1 MKTDVDYSELLAN
14 WSVDAEQRR
23 ADFIDFLYWL
33 YDRKDGLYTGLWQQF
48 MRDLAEITRN
58 NLNEDQSFIE
68 AVVNKFN
75 VMLDEGRIVAS
86 VATPNG

>member
-48 MRDLAEITRN
+48 TRDLAEITRN

-75 VMLDEGRIVAS
+75 VMLEEGRIVAS
-86 VATPNG
+86 VTTPNG

>member
-1 MKTDVDYSELLAN
+1 MKADVDYAELLAN
-14 WSVDAEQRR
+14 WDVEAEQRR

-75 VMLDEGRIVAS
+75 VMLEEGRIVAS
-86 VATPNG
+86 AATPNG

>member
-1 MKTDVDYSELLAN
+1 MKADVDYAELLAN
-14 WSVDAEQRR
+14 WDVEAEQRR

-68 AVVNKFN
+68 AMVNKFN
-75 VMLDEGRIVAS
+75 VMLEEGRIVAS
-86 VATPNG
+86 AATPNG

>member
-48 MRDLAEITRN
+48 MQDLAEITRD

-75 VMLDEGRIVAS
+75 VMLEEGRIVAS

>member
-48 MRDLAEITRN
+48 MQDLAEITRN

-75 VMLDEGRIVAS
+75 VMLEEGRIVAS

>member
-1 MKTDVDYSELLAN
+1 MKVDVDYAELLAN
-14 WSVDAEQRR
+14 WDVEAEQRR

-75 VMLDEGRIVAS
+75 VMLEEGRIVAS
-86 VATPNG
+86 AATPNG

>member
-1 MKTDVDYSELLAN
+1 MKADVDYSELLAN

-75 VMLDEGRIVAS
+75 VMLEEGRIVAS
-86 VATPNG
+86 VTTPNG